1 MITRTIFFLRFVF
14 VAIQIFYQIRQ
25 AKDYFL
31 QEKSHLTDAG
41 NFYQKCIILKKRKRD
56 RKRGDSVPY

>member
-14 VAIQIFYQIRQ
+14 VAIQIFCQIRQ

-31 QEKSHLTDAG
+31 QGKYHLTDAG
-41 NFYQKCIILKKRKRD
+41 NFDQKYIILKKRKRN
-56 RKRGDSVPY
+56 RKRGDSAPY